1 MNISQRI
8 SASGIAQE
16 HRRLFNYRSTAGAN
30 TSKKG
35 KRLPTCTLKFLCLAK
50 RDALKPP
57 VNIKERTQL
66 VNAGLGDS
74 SIQFALNLGTLQCH
88 EKIVETFPKIATV
101 GYELLL
107 YQRGGDGGFYHIAP
121 PYTPRRLKD
130 ACGNAKIYIRPL
142 QKDIE
147 LEELSLEQLIG
158 VEDEVNLLFANM
170 YLLYYIMHLIGFG
183 NV

>member
-1 MNISQRI
+1 M
-8 SASGIAQE
+8 
-16 HRRLFNYRSTAGAN
+16 
-30 TSKKG
+30 
-35 KRLPTCTLKFLCLAK
+35 PTCTLKFLCLAK

-88 EKIVETFPKIATV
+88 EKIVETFPKLDTV

-107 YQRGGDGGFYHIAP
+107 YQRGADNGFYHIAP

-147 LEELSLEQLIG
+147 LEELSLEQHIG
-158 VEDEVNLLFANM
+158 VEDEVNLLFAYM
-170 YLLYYIMHLIGFG
+170 YSL
-183 NV
+183 

>member
-1 MNISQRI
+1 M
-8 SASGIAQE
+8 
-16 HRRLFNYRSTAGAN
+16 
-30 TSKKG
+30 
-35 KRLPTCTLKFLCLAK
+35 
-50 RDALKPP
+50 
-57 VNIKERTQL
+57 
-66 VNAGLGDS
+66 NAGLGDS
-74 SIQFALNLGTLQCH
+74 SFQFALNLGTLQCH

-107 YQRGGDGGFYHIAP
+107 YQRGGGGGFYHIAP

-130 ACGNAKIYIRPL
+130 ACRNAKIYIRPL

-158 VEDEVNLLFANM
+158 VEDEVNLLLANM
-170 YLLYYIMHLIGFG
+170 YSLYSIIYLIGFG